1 MKASSERRWDDQ
13 ASDEGSDETSGVFEK
28 LCRPIVDV
36 TVGERCSPG
45 VTGEPTPVYAT
56 PYMQDGKNRIRY
68 ERDFYLGTSF
78 PTGIIVAN
86 DWEDEMS
93 GASVPEGLIAVCRA
107 YLAERAL

>member
-1 MKASSERRWDDQ
+1 MKASSERRWDEQ
-13 ASDEGSDETSGVFEK
+13 ASDEGSEETSGVFVS
-28 LCRPIVDV
+28 LHRPIVDV
-36 TVGERCSPG
+36 AVGELYSPG
-45 VTGEPTPVYAT
+45 LNGEPTPVYAT

-93 GASVPEGLIAVCRA
+93 GASVPEGLIAKCRA